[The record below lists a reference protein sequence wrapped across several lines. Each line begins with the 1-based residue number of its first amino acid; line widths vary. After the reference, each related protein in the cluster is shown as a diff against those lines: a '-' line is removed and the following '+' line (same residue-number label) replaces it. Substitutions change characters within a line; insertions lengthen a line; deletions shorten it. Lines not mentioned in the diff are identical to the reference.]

1 MVCLCRV
8 EGGVAVNKVSYTQPL
23 CESSHNTSLRNMER
37 KCCMMTQEKDCGEEY
52 CVTILKMAAL
62 LETWINVLFEVF

>member
-23 CESSHNTSLRNMER
+23 YESSHNTSLRNRER
-37 KCCMMTQEKDCGEEY
+37 KCYMTQEKDCGEEY